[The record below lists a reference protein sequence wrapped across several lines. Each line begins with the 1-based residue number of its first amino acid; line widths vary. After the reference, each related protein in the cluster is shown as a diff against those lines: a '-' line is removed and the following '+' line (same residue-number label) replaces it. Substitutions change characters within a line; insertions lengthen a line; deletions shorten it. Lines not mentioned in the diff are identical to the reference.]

1 MAVQKNVIK
10 GILAGTF
17 ALMLSGCVTVPDA
30 IKGSSPTP
38 QQDLV
43 RVMSAPQLYVGQE
56 ARFGGK
62 VVAVQ
67 NQQGKTRLEI
77 ATVPLDSGA
86 RPTLGEPSR
95 GRIYADV
102 NGFLDPVD
110 FRGQL
115 VTVDG
120 AIYGTY
126 PLDVDKEIPIQ
137 KDGKTTNL
145 LVIKDGK
152 ADVTEADCPDKLCVH
167 QKAISK
173 TNETIVCLPNKV
185 VVQVIGTGES
195 ELDSIAR

>member
-102 NGFLDPVD
+102 NGFLDPGGFPWATGDRRRADHRRRCTAKSAAAPYKFAAMQVNGLQTLASGPAGD
-110 FRGQL
+110 HAASSRLTRGFMWRVRGLAAMAYAGLGL
-115 VTVDG
+115 V
-120 AIYGTY
+120 
-126 PLDVDKEIPIQ
+126 
-137 KDGKTTNL
+137 
-145 LVIKDGK
+145 
-152 ADVTEADCPDKLCVH
+152 
-167 QKAISK
+167 
-173 TNETIVCLPNKV
+173 
-185 VVQVIGTGES
+185 
-195 ELDSIAR
+195 

>member
-67 NQQGKTRLEI
+67 NQQGKLAWKLLPYRWT
-77 ATVPLDSGA
+77 A
-86 RPTLGEPSR
+86 EPDR
-95 GRIYADV
+95 RW
-102 NGFLDPVD
+102 
-110 FRGQL
+110 
-115 VTVDG
+115 
-120 AIYGTY
+120 
-126 PLDVDKEIPIQ
+126 E
-137 KDGKTTNL
+137 NL
-145 LVIKDGK
+145 LAV
-152 ADVTEADCPDKLCVH
+152 AFMPM
-167 QKAISK
+167 
-173 TNETIVCLPNKV
+173 
-185 VVQVIGTGES
+185 
-195 ELDSIAR
+195 

>member
-67 NQQGKTRLEI
+67 TSKGKPAWKLLLYRWT
-77 ATVPLDSGA
+77 A
-86 RPTLGEPSR
+86 EPDR
-95 GRIYADV
+95 RW
-102 NGFLDPVD
+102 
-110 FRGQL
+110 
-115 VTVDG
+115 
-120 AIYGTY
+120 
-126 PLDVDKEIPIQ
+126 E
-137 KDGKTTNL
+137 NL
-145 LVIKDGK
+145 LAVAFMPI
-152 ADVTEADCPDKLCVH
+152 
-167 QKAISK
+167 
-173 TNETIVCLPNKV
+173 
-185 VVQVIGTGES
+185 
-195 ELDSIAR
+195 

>member
-77 ATVPLDSGA
+77 ATGQRSQTDAGRTFSRSHLCRCERFSGPGGFP
-86 RPTLGEPSR
+86 RTTGDGSR
-95 GRIYADV
+95 ANHRCG
-102 NGFLDPVD
+102 
-110 FRGQL
+110 
-115 VTVDG
+115 
-120 AIYGTY
+120 
-126 PLDVDKEIPIQ
+126 
-137 KDGKTTNL
+137 
-145 LVIKDGK
+145 
-152 ADVTEADCPDKLCVH
+152 
-167 QKAISK
+167 
-173 TNETIVCLPNKV
+173 
-185 VVQVIGTGES
+185 
-195 ELDSIAR
+195 

>member
-77 ATVPLDSGA
+77 ATVPLTAEPDQLWGNLHAAHLCRCERFSG
-86 RPTLGEPSR
+86 P
-95 GRIYADV
+95 GRFPWTT
-102 NGFLDPVD
+102 G
-110 FRGQL
+110 
-115 VTVDG
+115 
-120 AIYGTY
+120 YGSWANHRC
-126 PLDVDKEIPIQ
+126 
-137 KDGKTTNL
+137 G
-145 LVIKDGK
+145 
-152 ADVTEADCPDKLCVH
+152 
-167 QKAISK
+167 
-173 TNETIVCLPNKV
+173 
-185 VVQVIGTGES
+185 
-195 ELDSIAR
+195 

>member
-67 NQQGKTRLEI
+67 KASKGKTPPGKF

-115 VTVDG
+115 VTVVGPITG
-120 AIYGTY
+120 A
-126 PLDVDKEIPIQ
+126 V
-137 KDGKTTNL
+137 DGK
-145 LVIKDGK
+145 
-152 ADVTEADCPDKLCVH
+152 
-167 QKAISK
+167 S
-173 TNETIVCLPNKV
+173 
-185 VVQVIGTGES
+185 
-195 ELDSIAR
+195 R

>member
-77 ATVPLDSGA
+77 ATVPLAHLCRCERFSG
-86 RPTLGEPSR
+86 P
-95 GRIYADV
+95 GRFPWTT
-102 NGFLDPVD
+102 G
-110 FRGQL
+110 
-115 VTVDG
+115 
-120 AIYGTY
+120 YGSWANHRC
-126 PLDVDKEIPIQ
+126 
-137 KDGKTTNL
+137 G
-145 LVIKDGK
+145 
-152 ADVTEADCPDKLCVH
+152 
-167 QKAISK
+167 
-173 TNETIVCLPNKV
+173 
-185 VVQVIGTGES
+185 
-195 ELDSIAR
+195 

>member
-67 NQQGKTRLEI
+67 NQQGKTAWKLLPYRWT
-77 ATVPLDSGA
+77 A
-86 RPTLGEPSR
+86 EPDR
-95 GRIYADV
+95 RW
-102 NGFLDPVD
+102 
-110 FRGQL
+110 
-115 VTVDG
+115 
-120 AIYGTY
+120 
-126 PLDVDKEIPIQ
+126 E
-137 KDGKTTNL
+137 NL
-145 LVIKDGK
+145 LAV
-152 ADVTEADCPDKLCVH
+152 AFMPM
-167 QKAISK
+167 
-173 TNETIVCLPNKV
+173 
-185 VVQVIGTGES
+185 
-195 ELDSIAR
+195 

>member
-67 NQQGKTRLEI
+67 NQQGKTRTKLPPYHWT
-77 ATVPLDSGA
+77 A
-86 RPTLGEPSR
+86 EPDR
-95 GRIYADV
+95 RW
-102 NGFLDPVD
+102 
-110 FRGQL
+110 
-115 VTVDG
+115 
-120 AIYGTY
+120 
-126 PLDVDKEIPIQ
+126 E
-137 KDGKTTNL
+137 NL
-145 LVIKDGK
+145 LAV
-152 ADVTEADCPDKLCVH
+152 AFMLM
-167 QKAISK
+167 
-173 TNETIVCLPNKV
+173 
-185 VVQVIGTGES
+185 
-195 ELDSIAR
+195 

>member
-67 NQQGKTRLEI
+67 NQQGKTRRKLLLYRWT
-77 ATVPLDSGA
+77 A
-86 RPTLGEPSR
+86 EPDR
-95 GRIYADV
+95 RW
-102 NGFLDPVD
+102 
-110 FRGQL
+110 
-115 VTVDG
+115 
-120 AIYGTY
+120 
-126 PLDVDKEIPIQ
+126 E
-137 KDGKTTNL
+137 NL
-145 LVIKDGK
+145 LAV
-152 ADVTEADCPDKLCVH
+152 AFMPM
-167 QKAISK
+167 
-173 TNETIVCLPNKV
+173 
-185 VVQVIGTGES
+185 
-195 ELDSIAR
+195 

>member
-86 RPTLGEPSR
+86 RPTLGRTFSR
-95 GRIYADV
+95 SHLCRCERFSGPG
-102 NGFLDPVD
+102 GFP
-110 FRGQL
+110 RTTG
-115 VTVDG
+115 DG
-120 AIYGTY
+120 SRANHRCG
-126 PLDVDKEIPIQ
+126 
-137 KDGKTTNL
+137 
-145 LVIKDGK
+145 
-152 ADVTEADCPDKLCVH
+152 
-167 QKAISK
+167 
-173 TNETIVCLPNKV
+173 
-185 VVQVIGTGES
+185 
-195 ELDSIAR
+195 

>member
-67 NQQGKTRLEI
+67 NQQGKTRL
-77 ATVPLDSGA
+77 
-86 RPTLGEPSR
+86 
-95 GRIYADV
+95 
-102 NGFLDPVD
+102 
-110 FRGQL
+110 
-115 VTVDG
+115 
-120 AIYGTY
+120 
-126 PLDVDKEIPIQ
+126 
-137 KDGKTTNL
+137 
-145 LVIKDGK
+145 
-152 ADVTEADCPDKLCVH
+152 
-167 QKAISK
+167 
-173 TNETIVCLPNKV
+173 
-185 VVQVIGTGES
+185 
-195 ELDSIAR
+195 